1 MKEIIEILD
10 RLRELSGNEQLD
22 YLKSHADNVILREV
36 LWYAY
41 NPDLKYNISEAKL
54 DKASAKTLTTQD
66 IRTSDYTIIG
76 KDVWNSYKNLLNEFA
91 NSKGVKDA
99 DISRL
104 YGTYFTHVEQK
115 SKELLRGVLLKD
127 LRINMGV
134 ISFNKVWKDFYFKYP
149 YMGARPF
156 SEKALSKI
164 KYPAICQ
171 TKMDGLYCNA
181 IVDITNKS
189 VNYVS
194 RQGKPIAINNSLD
207 NDLLQIKAKEKFV
220 LNGEILVWNK
230 ETNKPYPREIGNGII
245 NKDNKTQDEL
255 DAIRYVCWDFIPYE
269 YFVNGG
275 VWEVPYS
282 ARFNALKQMAQSTNG
297 KMMLVD
303 TEIANNQDEV
313 LAIFERKYSE
323 GEEGIVVKNFS
334 QNWVNGKPAG
344 QVKVKSEKDC
354 DLEMVEFI
362 EGNGAYSGMC
372 GSIRCI
378 SNDEKLEVY
387 IKPRTIQNAI
397 DIWENKDYY
406 MNKILAVRYN
416 AKIKSPVKE
425 LYSLYLPRFV
435 EVRTD
440 KSIADTLEQI
450 S

>member
-36 LWYAY
+36 LWYTY
-41 NPDLKYNISEAKL
+41 NPDLKYSISEAKL

-181 IVDITNKS
+181 IVDITNQS

-344 QVKVKSEKDC
+344 QVKVKAEKDC

-387 IKPRTIQNAI
+387 IKPRTVQNAI

>member
-10 RLRELSGNEQLD
+10 RLRKLSGNEQLD

-66 IRTSDYTIIG
+66 IRTSDYTIID

-104 YGTYFTHVEQK
+104 YGTYFTHIEQK

-207 NDLLQIKAKEKFV
+207 ND
-220 LNGEILVWNK
+220 
-230 ETNKPYPREIGNGII
+230 
-245 NKDNKTQDEL
+245 
-255 DAIRYVCWDFIPYE
+255 
-269 YFVNGG
+269 
-275 VWEVPYS
+275 
-282 ARFNALKQMAQSTNG
+282 
-297 KMMLVD
+297 
-303 TEIANNQDEV
+303 
-313 LAIFERKYSE
+313 
-323 GEEGIVVKNFS
+323 
-334 QNWVNGKPAG
+334 
-344 QVKVKSEKDC
+344 
-354 DLEMVEFI
+354 
-362 EGNGAYSGMC
+362 
-372 GSIRCI
+372 
-378 SNDEKLEVY
+378 
-387 IKPRTIQNAI
+387 
-397 DIWENKDYY
+397 
-406 MNKILAVRYN
+406 
-416 AKIKSPVKE
+416 
-425 LYSLYLPRFV
+425 
-435 EVRTD
+435 
-440 KSIADTLEQI
+440 
-450 S
+450 

>member
-1 MKEIIEILD
+1 MQEVIEIIEKLK
-10 RLRELSGNEQLD
+10 ELSGNEQLN
-22 YLKSHADNVILREV
+22 YLYSHKDNLLLKEV
-36 LWYAY
+36 LQYTY
-41 NPDLKYNISEAKL
+41 RTDYKYNINKAKL
-54 DKASAKTLTTQD
+54 DKALAKVIT
-66 IRTSDYTIIG
+66 TSDIKPNDTTVLG
-76 KDVWNSYKNLLNEFA
+76 KDVWEAYTNALDDLMSKKGVKEADIVSLCQQFFVHREIKSKNLL
-91 NSKGVKDA
+91 
-99 DISRL
+99 I
-104 YGTYFTHVEQK
+104 
-115 SKELLRGVLLKD
+115 GVLLKD

-134 ISFNKVWKDFYFKYP
+134 ISFNKIWSDFQFVYP

-181 IVDITNKS
+181 IVDINNKS

-344 QVKVKSEKDC
+344 QVKVKAEKDC

>member
-1 MKEIIEILD
+1 MQEVIKIIEN
-10 RLRELSGNEQLD
+10 LRNLSGNDQLD
-22 YLKSHADNVILREV
+22 YLKSHKDNAILREV

-54 DKASAKTLTTQD
+54 DKASERIIT
-66 IRTSDYTIIG
+66 TSDVTVIS

-91 NSKGVKDA
+91 NSRGIKEA
-99 DISRL
+99 DVLRL
-104 YGTYFTHVEQK
+104 YSTYFTHIEQK
-115 SKELLRGVLLKD
+115 SEELLRGVLLKD

-181 IVDITNKS
+181 IVDIENNI
-189 VNYVS
+189 VDYVS

-207 NDLLQIKAKEKFV
+207 NDLLQIKTKEKFV

-245 NKDNKTQDEL
+245 NKDNKTQEEL

-269 YFVNGG
+269 NFVNGG
-275 VWEVPYS
+275 KWEVPYS
-282 ARFNALKQMAQSTNG
+282 TRFNTLKQMATSTNG
-297 KMMLVD
+297 KMMLVGA
-303 TEIANNQDEV
+303 EIANNKEEV

-323 GEEGIVVKNFS
+323 GEEGIVVKNIDQIWTS
-334 QNWVNGKPAG
+334 GKPAG
-344 QVKVKSEKDC
+344 QVKVKAEKDC
-354 DLEMVEFI
+354 DLQMVEFI
-362 EGNGAYSGMC
+362 EGNGAYARMC

-378 SNDEKLEVY
+378 SNDKKLEVY
-387 IKPRTIQNAI
+387 VKPRTVQNAT
-397 DIWENKDYY
+397 DIWENQEYY
-406 MNKILAVRYN
+406 MDKILAIRYN

-440 KSIADTLEQI
+440 KSVADALDDI